1 MRPSEVSRGSIF
13 AALAFAFSCFCL
25 ILFFWVQFGGSVPL
39 KAQGY
44 RFDVSFAEAP
54 NMTRGADVRISGVS
68 VGKVVAVGRFGQRTD
83 ATVELDSQHAP
94 IPSDTRA
101 IVRSKTLLGEAFVE
115 LSPGDRG
122 APKLADGGRL
132 PARQVAPTQALD
144 QVLSGFDARTRVA
157 LRRFVSE
164 LAVAVDGR
172 GQDLNSALGHAEP
185 GAANLDRLVRLLD
198 LQRAEVRGLVRDSAT
213 VLAAVGRREGDLQ
226 GLVTAGNDVLS
237 TTAARNRELTETVRA
252 LPGFLVDL
260 RGSLRKLDRAGAKV
274 APDVRT
280 LRELAPRLTASLTAL
295 DGLTPEFGAFFEEL
309 RPVMR
314 AAERGLPAATSIF
327 KATGPLFEVVYP
339 ASRELGPIFSY
350 FNAYGTDTVSTF
362 AKAGAATAATHEG
375 RHYLR
380 TLLPLTSENLVGA
393 SRRSPTNRY
402 NPYPRPGGLRDLLG
416 GGLRAFGCAN
426 TSNPATLPPI
436 GSAPA
441 CREAGP
447 WTFRGATR
455 SFPRVERDS
464 P

>member
-1 MRPSEVSRGSIF
+1 MRPGEISRGSVI

-44 RFDVSFAEAP
+44 RFDASFGEAP

-68 VGKVVAVGRFGQRTD
+68 VGKVVAVGRFGQRTN
-83 ATVELDSQHAP
+83 ATIELDSEHAP
-94 IPSDTRA
+94 IPADTRA

-115 LSPGDRG
+115 LSPGDRT

-144 QVLSGFDARTRVA
+144 QVLSGFDERTRGA
-157 LRRFVSE
+157 LRNFVSE

-185 GAANLDRLVRLLD
+185 GAASLDRLVRLLD
-198 LQRAEVRGLVRDSAT
+198 LQRAEVKGLVRDTAT
-213 VLAAVGRREGDLQ
+213 VLAATGRREGDLQ
-226 GLVTAGNDVLS
+226 GLLTAGNDVLS

-260 RGSLRKLDRAGAKV
+260 RGSLRRLDRAGAQV

-280 LRELAPRLTASLTAL
+280 LRTLAPRLSESLTAL

-314 AAERGLPAATSIF
+314 AAGRGLPAATSIF
-327 KATGPLFEVVYP
+327 KATGPLFGVVYP

-350 FNAYGTDTVSTF
+350 FNAYATDTVSTF
-362 AKAGAATAATHEG
+362 AKAGAATAATYEG

-393 SRRSPTNRY
+393 SRRMPSNRY
-402 NPYPRPGGLRDLLG
+402 NPYLPPGGLRDLLG
-416 GGLRAFGCAN
+416 GGLKAFGCGN

-441 CREAGP
+441 CREAAP
-447 WTFRGATR
+447 WAFRGNSR
-455 SFPRVERDS
+455 SYQHVERDK